1 MLIEV
6 NVTKSIPQQITV
18 MDPNGR
24 TFMQEVVKEWK
35 PQYCD
40 KCQKI
45 GHQCQS
51 IKLEELPKKRK
62 PWKKVTQTWQYKGPI
77 QQQERKDDQ
86 RKMSVVDE
94 NSAQEEKQEIDKG
107 REQEIKQTPELN
119 IRTHIGSKHLDFSLS
134 NFPMLSA
141 ISIRNGFESLRNSKL
156 ASLPIDRGGALKTC

>member
-1 MLIEV
+1 
-6 NVTKSIPQQITV
+6 
-18 MDPNGR
+18 
-24 TFMQEVVKEWK
+24 MQEVVMEWK

-45 GHQCQS
+45 GHQWQLV
-51 IKLEELPKKRK
+51 KLEDLPKNRK

-119 IRTHIGSKHLDFSLS
+119 LRPHTGRKHLDFNLS
-134 NFPMLSA
+134 NFPMLLA
-141 ISIRNGFESLRNSKL
+141 IPIRNGFESLRNSKL
-156 ASLPIDRGGALKTC
+156 ASLPVDRGGDLKTC

>member
-6 NVTKSIPQQITV
+6 NVTKPIAQQITV

-24 TFMQEVVKEWK
+24 TFMQEVVMEWK
-35 PQYCD
+35 PRYCD

-51 IKLEELPKKRK
+51 VTQEELPKKRN

-77 QQQERKDDQ
+77 QQREKKDDQ

-94 NSAQEEKQEIDKG
+94 SSAQKEKQEIEKG
-107 REQEIKQTPELN
+107 EEREIKQTPELN
-119 IRTHIGSKHLDFSLS
+119 LRPHTGSKRLDFSLL

-141 ISIRNGFESLRNSKL
+141 IPIRNGFESLRNSEL
-156 ASLPIDRGGALKTC
+156 ASLPVDRGGALMTC